1 MTSCLNLTWLLL
13 SACGGDTPASP
24 KSAPAPV
31 VPVRLAVVEQRDVP
45 LEIRGVGN
53 VEAIAVVQIKSRVA
67 GQIARVYVRDG
78 TEVQQGQ
85 VLFELDAQPFL
96 EQVRQAEANLARDQ
110 ALEKQA
116 LANLERDRAQARYAR
131 AQADRFQALF
141 KEGIVSREQAEQATA
156 AAEAAEA
163 AVSADQAALESAR
176 AAIRADQAR
185 LADARLHLSYTRIA
199 APISGRAGAVAFRE
213 GNLVKEND
221 ATPLV
226 SILQLRPVYVSFG
239 VPEQQLAEIRRRWRA
254 GGLEVEATP
263 EGSLSSE
270 RGQLSF
276 LDNAVDPATGA
287 IKLKATFANTNALLW
302 PGQFVNVR
310 LILGIERQAVVIPN
324 QAVQRGPDGT
334 YVWVAERDQR
344 AQMRPVEVAR
354 IRQELAVIQS
364 GLQPGERVVTQGQLR
379 LTPGARLQELK
390 Q

>member
-1 MTSCLNLTWLLL
+1 
-13 SACGGDTPASP
+13 
-24 KSAPAPV
+24 

-199 APISGRAGAVAFRE
+199 APINGRAGAVAFRE

>member
-199 APISGRAGAVAFRE
+199 APINGRAGAVAFRE